1 MLKMI
6 RFLVLASL
14 GFSGT
19 AYSQDEP
26 LEEITVVGVRSAL
39 ENALNNKRN
48 SDVVMD
54 GISADDIGNF
64 PDLNLAESLQRV
76 TGIQMDFAG
85 DEGLRRVGRIAVRGL
100 PVNYANTTYNG
111 QILAAP
117 RPDLGFGYGNI
128 ESSIISAVN
137 VIKTPTARM
146 DEGGLSGTVDIR
158 TKRALDRGENF
169 LKLGVKST
177 YETLNEEH
185 SPGYSLSGGWKSDN
199 ERWGVIGS
207 LSAAEQNF
215 RGDVLRVNTYASSD
229 TDGDGL
235 DELYVP
241 SQVRAI
247 SRETTGDRLSAT
259 LGVEFQATD
268 NLRIGL
274 NTLFVDDP
282 FFHRWA
288 MGRWYNAEQRI
299 ALESVADPTFGETVT
314 RVQFVN
320 PEIRNQQR
328 LIDLE
333 NETQAHTLDFEWS
346 NDDWTVYGATHRTEA
361 SQLAIGNIARRRLD
375 DDLGNGI
382 TMVFDT
388 GGGDVNQFEI
398 QEVNNLMAD
407 INTYSRS
414 ACTAREIADGRTESA
429 CVARDSG
436 VGHWFH
442 TINSGHEYDVEEE
455 ETALQLNVTRHFE
468 ESALTSIE
476 GGIKLRSAD
485 QFFVRP
491 EWALPSGQFDYST
504 IPDLGSLLSFAD
516 ATSTNGFFNGRLGN
530 QITNF
535 YYQDA
540 GLTRQVL
547 TGGQTFPEP
556 TLDGLPAPGDGGDIA
571 GTFSDSSRD
580 IFSVYAMATFDFS
593 NLNDGVPVRGNVG
606 LRYVDTDRD
615 TAAFRDTGGVLE
627 PITASTEFDDLL
639 PSLNLIWDIRDDL
652 ILRGS
657 YSETI
662 VRPHARNFSVGQNID
677 ISFASPGVAEDIEIE
692 LGNPDLLPF
701 SADSFDL
708 SLEWYG
714 ENSTTMSL
722 AYFQKEVFNGFDNRA
737 LCPANI
743 NDIPSLSGSSVGD
756 LISGSLSLNASG
768 VCEDTAG
775 VPVLI
780 TDQVNNS
787 DSFDINGF
795 EFGIL
800 QTFEFLDTPIIRNMG
815 IQANYTYVD
824 TSEGPDKDASG
835 NALPLAGVSEDT
847 FNIIAFYEGEQIA
860 VRFAYTGRSD
870 YFDETIGTVS
880 GDNRFIDTQDRLDM
894 QLSYYPRQLENLF
907 FVLEVFN
914 LTDEQFY
921 AYQGTEARFREAREV
936 GRTWSFQVQYQF
948 D

>member
-6 RFLVLASL
+6 RFFVVASL
-14 GFSGT
+14 GFSGA

-26 LEEITVVGVRSAL
+26 IEEVTVVGVRSAL

-48 SDVVMD
+48 SDVIMD
-54 GISADDIGNF
+54 GIAADDIGNF

-100 PVNYANTTYNG
+100 PVDYANTTYNG

-128 ESSIISAVN
+128 ESSVVSAVN

-146 DEGGLSGTVDIR
+146 DEGGLSGTIDIQS
-158 TKRALDRGENF
+158 KRGLDVSENF
-169 LKLGVKST
+169 LKLGLKST

-185 SPGYSLSGGWKSDN
+185 SPGYSLSGGWKSDDD
-199 ERWGVIGS
+199 RWGVIGS

-235 DELYVP
+235 DDLYVP

-259 LGVEFQATD
+259 FGVEFQATD
-268 NLRIGL
+268 NLKIGL
-274 NTLFVDDP
+274 NALYVDDP
-282 FFHRWA
+282 FTHTWA

-299 ALESVADPTFGETVT
+299 ALESVSDPKFGETVT

-328 LIDLE
+328 LIDVE
-333 NETQAHTLDFEWS
+333 NETQAQTLDFEWS
-346 NDDWTVYGATHRTEA
+346 NDDWTVYGAAHRTEA

-382 TMVFDT
+382 NMIFDT
-388 GGGDVNQFEI
+388 GGGNVSKFEI
-398 QEVNNLMAD
+398 QEISNLMAD
-407 INTYSRS
+407 INTYSLGG
-414 ACTAREIADGRTESA
+414 CTAQEIADGRTESE

-436 VGHWFH
+436 VGDWFH

-455 ETALQLNVTRHFE
+455 ETALQLDIIRRFDG
-468 ESALTSIE
+468 SAITSIE
-476 GGIKLRSAD
+476 GGIKLRSSD

-491 EWALPSGQFDYST
+491 EWALPSSQFDYSAV
-504 IPDLGSLLSFAD
+504 PDLESLLSFAD
-516 ATSTNGFFNGRLGN
+516 ATSTNGFFGGRLGD
-530 QITNF
+530 QITDF
-535 YYQDA
+535 YYQNA
-540 GLTRQVL
+540 ALMRQALV
-547 TGGQTFPEP
+547 GDQTFSGP
-556 TLDGLPAPGDGGDIA
+556 TLDGLPAPADGGDIA

-580 IFSVYAMATFDFS
+580 IFSAYAMATFDFS
-593 NLNDGVPVRGNVG
+593 NLADGIPVRGNVG
-606 LRYVDTDRD
+606 VRYVDTDRD
-615 TAAFRDTGGVLE
+615 TKAFRETDGVMD
-627 PITASTEFDDLL
+627 PITASTSFDDLL

-652 ILRGS
+652 ILRAA

-662 VRPHARNFSVGQNID
+662 VRPHARNFGVGQNID
-677 ISFASPGVAEDIEIE
+677 VSFAAPDVAEEIEIE

-701 SADSFDL
+701 AADSIDL

-714 ENSTTMSL
+714 ENSTTMSF
-722 AYFQKEVFNGFDNRA
+722 AYFQKKVSNGFDNRA
-737 LCPANI
+737 LCPSSI
-743 NDIPSLSGSSVGD
+743 NDISSLAGASVGS
-756 LISGSLSLNASG
+756 LITGSLSLNSSG
-768 VCEDTAG
+768 ICEDEAG
-775 VPVLI
+775 VPVTI

-787 DSFDINGF
+787 DSFDINGY
-795 EFGIL
+795 EIGIL
-800 QTFEFLDTPIIRNMG
+800 QTFDFLDTPIIRNMG

-824 TSEGPDKDASG
+824 TSEGPDKDSSG
-835 NALPLAGVSEDT
+835 NTLPLAGVSDDT
-847 FNIIAFYEGEQIA
+847 FNIIAFYEAEQIA
-860 VRFAYTGRSD
+860 LRFAYTGRSD

-894 QLSYYPRQLENLF
+894 QLSYNPKQLENLF
-907 FVLEVFN
+907 LVLEVFN

-921 AYQGTEARFREAREV
+921 AYQGTESRFREAREV
-936 GRTWSFQVQYQF
+936 GKTWSLQAQYQF
-948 D
+948 